1 MDWITHD
8 YMQPNIA
15 IFSLSATIL
24 ELIPALR
31 NMNPDPIHSH
41 RRSRSHSPIHGRIY
55 NHVFGFISAF
65 LYQAMITCDLYR
77 VIYTGAISDCRGL

>member
-31 NMNPDPIHSH
+31 NMNPDPI
-41 RRSRSHSPIHGRIY
+41 HSPIHGRIY